1 MALIRIALVGAPNVG
16 KSVIFNQ
23 LTGRYAA
30 VSNYPGTTVEVSR
43 GAALFDGIVVEV
55 VDTPGTYSLLP
66 STEEEAVTR
75 RLLWTEEFVLL
86 LQVIDTKNLERSLPL
101 TLALMEVGY
110 RLVLV
115 LNMYDEAEAL
125 GLTVNAEELKQ
136 RLGIPCVT
144 TVGISGQ
151 GIANLEKVV
160 AGELLQSEYEK
171 SDRYQQTKATVVNYP
186 SVVSSYLTRGEHVLS
201 RSYPFSSKSVA
212 LLALEGDEEI
222 LSWLQIQDR
231 KSLVILQRTLRDQ
244 RERKLEADPG
254 TVDGVDYIPLA
265 IATARRE
272 AAKNLVSGISHLP
285 IEQSILSRRQW
296 LDHLTLNPLTG
307 LPLLALVVYVFLYR
321 FVGTFGAGTLVDL
334 LDREVFA
341 NLFNPFVNHLVD
353 RLVSSPI
360 VRELLAHEF
369 GIFTLGLR
377 YAVAVVFPIV
387 TTFFASFALLED
399 SGYLT
404 RLAFLLDRVF
414 KAIGLSGK
422 AIIPLTLGLGC
433 GTMAT
438 LVTRTLETRRE
449 RIIAT
454 FILAMAVPCSAQLG
468 VILALLSHQPK
479 ALLIWAA
486 TVGMVAL
493 VASTLLSS
501 LLPGTAPRFILE
513 LPPLRWPVFRNV
525 WSKTVT
531 RVSWYFM
538 EIMPLFI
545 LASVIIWLGRITGGL
560 DMLLA
565 AMAPL
570 MQRLN
575 LPSGVGHVFLY
586 GFFRRDYGAAGLY
599 DMQELLSIGQLT
611 VAAVT
616 LTLFIP
622 CIAQLVM
629 MVKERGLGVALA
641 ILASVIPTAFLVGML
656 LSRLLVLLG
665 MM

>member
-1 MALIRIALVGAPNVG
+1 MIRIALVGAPNVG

-23 LTGRYAA
+23 LTGRYAT

-43 GAALFDGIVVEV
+43 GDALFDGMMAEV

-75 RLLWTEEFVLL
+75 RLLWIEQFALL
-86 LQVIDTKNLERSLPL
+86 LQVVDTKNLERSLPL

-125 GLTVNAEELKQ
+125 GLTINVEDLEE
-136 RLGIPCVT
+136 RLGIPCIA

-151 GIANLEKVV
+151 GIPQLERIV
-160 AGELLQSEYEK
+160 ARELLRDPVENRGSHDE
-171 SDRYQQTKATVVNYP
+171 TGAVVNYP
-186 SVVSSYLTRGEHVLS
+186 SAVSRYLS
-201 RSYPFSSKSVA
+201 RAKHLLSPSYPFSVKSIA
-212 LLALEGDEEI
+212 LLAWEGDKEV
-222 LSWLQIQDR
+222 LSWLRTQDR
-231 KSLVILQRTLRDQ
+231 NRLSTVLQRTLRD
-244 RERKLEADPG
+244 EEDSRKKMDVG
-254 TVDGVDYIPLA
+254 TVDEADYMPLA

-272 AAKNLVSGISHLP
+272 ATKGLVKGIFHLP
-285 IEQSILSRRQW
+285 AESRLMSQGQW
-296 LDHLTLNPLTG
+296 LDNLTLNPLTG
-307 LPLLALVVYVFLYR
+307 LPLLGLVVYVFLYR
-321 FVGTFGAGTLVDL
+321 FVGTFGAGTLVDV
-334 LDREVFA
+334 LDREIFS
-341 NLFNPFVNHLVD
+341 NLFNPFVNHMVD
-353 RLVSSPI
+353 RLVPSPM

-399 SGYLT
+399 SGYLP

-422 AIIPLTLGLGC
+422 AIIPLALGLGC

-449 RIIAT
+449 RVIAT
-454 FILAMAVPCSAQLG
+454 FILAMAIPCSAQLG
-468 VILALLSHQPK
+468 VILALLSHQPR
-479 ALLIWAA
+479 ALMIWAI

-493 VASTLLSS
+493 VVSALLSR
-501 LLPGTAPRFILE
+501 LLPGGSPRFILE
-513 LPPLRWPVFRNV
+513 MPPLRWPVLRNV
-525 WSKTVT
+525 WSKTTT

-560 DMLLA
+560 DALLGA
-565 AMAPL
+565 IAPF

-575 LPSGVGHVFLY
+575 LPPIVGHVFLY

-599 DMQELLSIGQLT
+599 DMQDLLSIGQLT

-629 MVKERGLGVALA
+629 MVKERGLVVALA
-641 ILASVIPTAFLVGML
+641 ILSCVIPTAFLVGML
-656 LSRLLVLLG
+656 LSRFLTLIG
-665 MM
+665 MT